1 MASQSTLDTLI
12 ELARER
18 KTDAAQEFA
27 KAVARAQQSKQRLEL
42 LQNYRGEY
50 ETRMRTQAGVGIG
63 GAQIANY
70 NRFIAQLTDAY
81 EQQEL
86 EVTQCDALVEHTRL
100 AFLAEERKLKSFEIL
115 ADRAEQRQTAS
126 DAKRTQKQFDEFAA
140 RSAFAGA
147 NSRF

>member
-12 ELARER
+12 DLARER

-27 KAVARAQQSKQRLEL
+27 RAVAHAQQSKQRLQL

-50 ETRMRTQAGVGIG
+50 ETRMRTQAGVGI
-63 GAQIANY
+63 AVTQIANY

-86 EVTQCDALVEHTRL
+86 EVTQCDAVVEQTRL

-115 ADRAEQRQTAS
+115 ADRAAQRQTAS

-140 RSAFAGA
+140 RAAFAGA

>member
-27 KAVARAQQSKQRLEL
+27 KAVARAQQCKQRLEL

-50 ETRMRTQAGVGIG
+50 ETRMRTQAGVGIA

-86 EVTQCDALVEHTRL
+86 EVTQCDALVEHARL

-140 RSAFAGA
+140 RAAFAGA
-147 NSRF
+147 NPRF